1 MLSRP
6 TRNRDHGSGLLS
18 TSLGVTFFLCFML
31 LASHVLI
38 NLWMRS
44 TVMHIADDAARDV
57 AADPLISTNRP
68 GVEEREISEARQLL
82 GQHADNVR
90 LNFEGDPTGQSVIL
104 HVQSDAAG
112 VLANT
117 DIGAIDTRIIIRIE
131 SR

>member
-1 MLSRP
+1 
-6 TRNRDHGSGLLS
+6 
-18 TSLGVTFFLCFML
+18 
-31 LASHVLI
+31 
-38 NLWMRS
+38 
-44 TVMHIADDAARDV
+44 MHIADGAARDV
-57 AADPLISTNRP
+57 AADPLISNNRP

-131 SR
+131 TR